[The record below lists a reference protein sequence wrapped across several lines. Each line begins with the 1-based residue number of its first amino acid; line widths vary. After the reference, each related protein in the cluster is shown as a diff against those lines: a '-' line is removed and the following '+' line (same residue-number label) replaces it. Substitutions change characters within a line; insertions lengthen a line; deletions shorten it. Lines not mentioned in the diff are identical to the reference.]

1 MLIDIAIITLLL
13 SLALLL
19 LFVEIFFLPGI
30 TVAGLGGL
38 LCAAG
43 GIIYAYT
50 EVGIVSGNI
59 ALGIALL
66 SFSLLFYW
74 LMRSRTIDK
83 YSLQTNIDGKVTSN
97 DELNIQV
104 NDEGVTLS
112 RLNPMGKIKVNGI
125 ITEGTSITGF
135 INEATVIRVIKVT
148 AGAVLVEPITTN
160 NNIHS

>member
-1 MLIDIAIITLLL
+1 MDIAIITLLL

-19 LFVEIFFLPGI
+19 LFVEIFFLPGV

-38 LCAAG
+38 LCATG
-43 GIIYAYT
+43 GIIYAYS
-50 EVGIVSGNI
+50 EVGATAGHV
-59 ALGIALL
+59 ALGISLA

-74 LMRSRTIDK
+74 LMRSNTIEK
-83 YSLQTNIDGKVTSN
+83 YALQTNIDGKVISN
-97 DELNIQV
+97 DDLNIQV

-112 RLNPMGKIKVNGI
+112 RLNPMGKIKINGI

-135 INEATVIRVIKVT
+135 VSEATVIRVVQVT
-148 AGAVLVEPITTN
+148 AGSVLVEPIDN